1 MSISIEEKLKQI
13 NTMNIA
19 SISDTGALQEL
30 ASIAEELINSSNPA
44 HRFAALKIN
53 NRLQENAHYQELLKA
68 DLIQK
73 EEVKATSDKQFERAY
88 QFHRETA
95 SVANLQTKK
104 QEEAKESKAQEAFNK
119 LTSQILWFFVRRLT
133 FI

>member
-13 NTMNIA
+13 NTMNIS

-44 HRFAALKIN
+44 HRFATSKIN

-73 EEVKATSDKQFERAY
+73 EEVKATAEKQFEKRIKY
-88 QFHRETA
+88 TEKL
-95 SVANLQTKK
+95 LQLLYGK
-104 QEEAKESKAQEAFNK
+104 
-119 LTSQILWFFVRRLT
+119 